1 MPGREVAKAPQK
13 VDTVR
18 RRYSVMPTTTPS
30 HVEIHYAHYWW
41 LVLLMALLLLL
52 LAPQPVHG

>member
-1 MPGREVAKAPQK
+1 ML
-13 VDTVR
+13 
-18 RRYSVMPTTTPS
+18 TTTLS
-30 HVEIHYAHYWW
+30 HAELHYAHYWW

>member
-1 MPGREVAKAPQK
+1 ML
-13 VDTVR
+13 
-18 RRYSVMPTTTPS
+18 TTTPS
-30 HVEIHYAHYWW
+30 HAEIHYAHYWW

>member
-1 MPGREVAKAPQK
+1 
-13 VDTVR
+13 
-18 RRYSVMPTTTPS
+18 MPTMIPS
-30 HVEIHYAHYWW
+30 HAEIHFSHYWW